1 MFTVFV
7 LLILVIGLLMSALIL
22 AQSPKGDGLS
32 GALGA
37 PGGVGTMFG
46 VRRAADFLVKATIAL
61 AAIFIV
67 FCIAANRL
75 FLPTGIEGAAS
86 NPLREGQAP
95 SAPIQSMPTQQVPT
109 QQAPAQAPAPQS
121 PAK

>member
-7 LLILVIGLLMSALIL
+7 ILIILIGLLMSAIIL
-22 AQSPKGDGLS
+22 AQSPKGDGLA

-75 FLPTGIEGAAS
+75 FLPTGVGGAAV
-86 NPLREGQAP
+86 NPMREGQAP
-95 SAPIQSMPTQQVPT
+95 TQQMPTQQMPG
-109 QQAPAQAPAPQS
+109 AQPAPAPQQAPP

>member
-7 LLILVIGLLMSALIL
+7 ILILLIGLMMSAIIL

-46 VRRAADFLVKATIAL
+46 VRRAADFLVKATITL

-75 FLPTGIEGAAS
+75 FLPTGVEGTNA

-95 SAPIQSMPTQQVPT
+95 SASPVSPMPGGAPAG
-109 QQAPAQAPAPQS
+109 QAPAQAPA
-121 PAK
+121 K

>member
-7 LLILVIGLLMSALIL
+7 ILILLIGLLMSAIIL

-67 FCIAANRL
+67 FCIAVNRL
-75 FLPTGIEGAAS
+75 FLPTGVDGSTA
-86 NPLREGQAP
+86 NPLREGQLP
-95 SAPIQSMPTQQVPT
+95 SAPVQSMPA
-109 QQAPAQAPAPQS
+109 QQAPASAPAPQQA

>member
-7 LLILVIGLLMSALIL
+7 ILIFIVGILMSAIIL

-37 PGGVGTMFG
+37 PGGMGTMFG

-75 FLPTGIEGAAS
+75 FLPTGIGGGTA
-86 NPLREGQAP
+86 NPLREGQMPTAP
-95 SAPIQSMPTQQVPT
+95 VQSMPTQQAPGAVP
-109 QQAPAQAPAPQS
+109 QQAPG
-121 PAK
+121 K

>member
-1 MFTVFV
+1 
-7 LLILVIGLLMSALIL
+7 MSAVIL
-22 AQSPKGDGLS
+22 AQSPKGDGLV

-46 VRRAADFLVKATIAL
+46 VRRAADFLVKATITL

-75 FLPTGIEGAAS
+75 FLPSGTEVTGG

-95 SAPIQSMPTQQVPT
+95 SASPAQQMPGGAPPPSS
-109 QQAPAQAPAPQS
+109 QAPA
-121 PAK
+121 K